1 MIEQK
6 ICSKCLIL
14 KPFTDFYKNKKSK
27 DGLRSSCIKCG
38 NEYKLSNKNKIKEQ
52 IKEYNKKRKEQKKE
66 WATKNKTKV
75 AESRKKWLLNNK
87 EQRSDYLKKYN
98 KKYYNKNK
106 IVRLE
111 YSKQKQKEY
120 RKTNP
125 LYRVKS
131 NLRRRINRY
140 LKSKSESTENILG
153 ISYSDFMI
161 YIQNKFTEGMTL
173 DKLGKDIHIDH
184 IIPLSSA
191 KTEQELYQLCHY
203 TNLQP
208 LWAKDNLIKSNKLD
222 YLYVMDNPN
231 L

>member
-1 MIEQK
+1 MTEQK
-6 ICSKCLIL
+6 ICSKCSTL
-14 KPFTDFYKNKKSK
+14 KPFTSFYKNKKSK
-27 DGLRSSCIKCG
+27 DGLRSNCIECG
-38 NEYKLSNKNKIKEQ
+38 NEYKLSNENKIKEQ
-52 IKEYNKKRKEQKKE
+52 NKKYNKKRKEQKKE
-66 WATKNKTKV
+66 WATNNKDKV
-75 AESRKKWLLNNK
+75 NESRKNWLIHNK
-87 EQRSDYLKKYN
+87 EQRSDYLKNYN
-98 KKYYNKNK
+98 KKYYDENK

-140 LKSKSESTENILG
+140 LKSKSESTESILG
-153 ISYSDFMI
+153 ISYSEFMI

-191 KTEQELYQLCHY
+191 KTEEEIYQLCHY

-208 LWAKDNLIKSNKLD
+208 LWAKDNLAKSNKLD
-222 YLYVMDNPN
+222 YLYKMDNSK